1 MNISAS
7 IETSYRKEDGTPN
20 IAKLINAFKRC
31 APSIPGGI
39 FWLDN
44 VRFCRWPN
52 QHPSGRKWPA
62 GTPLDHEP
70 HHGAMDPQ
78 HEAKPWNGASD
89 MRPFVVD
96 DIINE
101 RVAMKTASF
110 WRAMMQ
116 SQNAGES
123 EEESYAIAL
132 ADWLIFTK
140 LTAKLNKE
148 VELSAQYADH
158 YGWCLI
164 GARWRTEISLKR
176 YTLTMDEIQQE
187 AQAAAQQ
194 LAAAAGS
201 QNAEGGMQNGQP
213 AAPQA
218 QLNSQQLEQ
227 LQKTAQLP
235 AMILD
240 PSREGEAIQFL
251 QDWYDE
257 YIEKNLPESVRNQAP
272 KLSAQR
278 VRKCVQDLRK
288 TGTCTAPL
296 PFVVRDE
303 PELFALK
310 PWEEVF
316 IPPELTTANEMIFLA
331 EWISD
336 TELDNRALTEDYDPT
351 WVAQAKKFRGQYS
364 LSTMMIQNQP
374 AGLPGLLGGGVTQ
387 TPVQTPVP
395 GMGLVQTVHAVYR
408 DVDEDG
414 VPGVYMTTFHPLV
427 QKDAMGGDL
436 FGKDGLA
443 DGALDGDLP
452 YEPCCRENWAR
463 SITASRSVPEMAS
476 THQNIVKGILDGLI
490 DRQSITLLPPV
501 NVYESPT
508 GTKYTFG
515 PAKQNYV
522 RQGKEP
528 EFMQLPSGQGTAD
541 ATETY
546 EMIRK
551 SVDNRFALMSE
562 DVPAPR
568 MQTQQEKDVRSFLIA
583 WTNALRRA
591 LLLCQQK
598 MDDAEFAEITGAP
611 LGWLES
617 RRQEPGLLT
626 LALDFDVRE
635 LDQELSMKKVDAM
648 NKLALP
654 NDTMGVI
661 QRGRYSEWMTRLIAG
676 PRAAKFLIQPLPD
689 ATQQLKDKANMEV
702 LKMFAGN
709 PPNFVDKDDPTAA
722 SLLQFTQQIVMS
734 NPTYLRNLTD
744 EALQAVAGQN
754 AGVVAQQLQQSGQQ
768 RTPDPRFSMLLMK
781 WLENLKFI
789 GVTQVQN
796 RTTGAIGTNPNVS
809 AAPSGQ

>member
-1 MNISAS
+1 MNSISTS
-7 IETSYRKEDGTPN
+7 SYRKEDGTPDL
-20 IAKLINAFKRC
+20 AKLINAFKRC

-39 FWLDN
+39 YWLDN
-44 VRFCRWPN
+44 QRFCRWPH
-52 QHPSGRKWPA
+52 QHPSGKKF
-62 GTPLDHEP
+62 P
-70 HHGAMDPQ
+70 HHTDPNSEPG
-78 HEAKPWNGASD
+78 HNSVDPNNEAKPWNGASD

-116 SQNAGES
+116 SQTGGES

-132 ADWLIFTK
+132 AEWLIFTK

-148 VELSAQYADH
+148 VELSAQYAEH

-164 GARWRTEISLKR
+164 GTRWKTEISLKR
-176 YTLTMDEIQQE
+176 YTLTLAQIQQE
-187 AQAAAQQ
+187 AVVAQKQLQAEVQSAGVPP
-194 LAAAAGS
+194 AAG
-201 QNAEGGMQNGQP
+201 NG
-213 AAPQA
+213 APQ
-218 QLNSQQLEQ
+218 QQSPTLDPEALKN
-227 LQKTAQLP
+227 LQDVAQLP
-235 AMILD
+235 SMITD
-240 PSREGEAIQFL
+240 PSREAEAIQYL
-251 QDWYDE
+251 QDWYDG
-257 YIEKNLPESVRNQAP
+257 YIKKNLPESVQNQAP
-272 KLSAQR
+272 KMAASR
-278 VRKCVQDLRK
+278 VRKCVRDLRL

-296 PFVVRDE
+296 PYVVRDE
-303 PELFALK
+303 PEMFSLK

-331 EWISD
+331 EWVSE
-336 TELDNRALTEDYDPT
+336 TELDNRLLAEDYDPT
-351 WVAQAKKFRGQYS
+351 WVEAAKKQRGQFS
-364 LSTMMIQNQP
+364 LSTMMIQQSP

-395 GMGLVQTVHAVYR
+395 GMGLIQIVHAVYR

-427 QKDAMGGDL
+427 GQDRMRGDL

-463 SITASRSVPEMAS
+463 AITSSRSVAEMAS
-476 THQNIVKGILDGLI
+476 TQQNIIKGILDGLI

-508 GTKYTFG
+508 GTKYSFG

-528 EFMQLPSGQGTAD
+528 EFMELPSGQGTAD
-541 ATETY
+541 AVETHG
-546 EMIRK
+546 MIRK
-551 SVDNRFALMSE
+551 GLDNRFALMSE
-562 DVPAPR
+562 DVPQPR

-583 WTNALRRA
+583 WTNTLRRA
-591 LLLCQQK
+591 IALCQMN
-598 MDDAEFAEITGAP
+598 MDDEEFAEITGAP
-611 LGWLES
+611 VGWLES
-617 RRQEPGLLT
+617 RRQEAGLLT
-626 LALDFDVRE
+626 LALEFDVRE
-635 LDQELSMKKVDAM
+635 LDSELALKKVEAM

-676 PRAAKFLIQPLPD
+676 PRASKFLIQPMPD
-689 ATQQLKDKANMEV
+689 ATQQLQDKAKMEV
-702 LKMFAGN
+702 LQMFAGN
-709 PPNFVDKDDPTAA
+709 PPRFVDKDDPTAA
-722 SLLQFTQQIVMS
+722 SLLQFTQQIVTG

-754 AGVVAQQLQQSGQQ
+754 ANAVAQQIGQ
-768 RTPDPRFSMLLMK
+768 RTPDPRFSMLLLK

-796 RTTGAIGTNPNVS
+796 RQTGAIGVNPN
-809 AAPSGQ
+809 ADQGPGN